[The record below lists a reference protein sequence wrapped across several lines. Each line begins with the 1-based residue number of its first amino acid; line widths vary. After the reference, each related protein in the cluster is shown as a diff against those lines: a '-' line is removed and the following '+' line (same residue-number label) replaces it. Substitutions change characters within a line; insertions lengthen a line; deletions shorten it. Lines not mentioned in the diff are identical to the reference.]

1 VVGRS
6 CGELFDWDNGYREMT
21 YRHIHGCKLA
31 IGLTGAARHGK
42 DSAAIAL
49 LRAIPGAE
57 RFALSDFVATDCRV
71 HHGMVKRNPA
81 LMQTVGTARRESRP
95 TVWLDAL
102 YGLLCDR
109 EPETIIVTGLRYREE
124 VDLVRCLAPQSI
136 VLRVTRTLPSGQ
148 LYVADDR
155 DPNHPVEQG
164 IAALPAD
171 AEIVAQSGD
180 VKGLSRQVVQWM
192 QTHVA

>member
-1 VVGRS
+1 
-6 CGELFDWDNGYREMT
+6 MT

-31 IGLTGAARHGK
+31 IGFVGASRHGK
-42 DSAAIAL
+42 DTAAKAL
-49 LRAIPGAE
+49 LKAIPGSE
-57 RFALSDFVATDCRV
+57 RFAFSDAVSTLARV
-71 HHGMVKRNPA
+71 RHGMVKRDPA
-81 LMQTVGTARRESRP
+81 LLQAIGTGERAHRS

-136 VLRVTRTLPSGQ
+136 ILRVTRMLPSGQ
-148 LYVADDR
+148 PYVADDR

-164 IAALPAD
+164 IVSLPAD

-180 VKGLSRQVVQWM
+180 VKGLSSQVVQWM